1 MTEIKLAQNEYLIS
15 IEAGEKLIETMASF
29 CKSKNIEAAV
39 FNGIGGIT
47 NIKYGTTT
55 MEGYNK
61 ATADKFKV
69 YELIFQ
75 GNISKIAESN
85 EIKVHPHGTWYD
97 SDFKGYGGHIFEAD
111 VAIVVEIY
119 IKVYPGA
126 QILRKPSIVA
136 PHLMEIYKK

>member
-15 IEAGEKLIETMASF
+15 IEAGEKLIETMISF

-61 ATADKFKV
+61 ATADQFKV
-69 YELIFQ
+69 YEFIFQ
-75 GNISKIAESN
+75 GNVSKIESTN
-85 EIKVHPHGTWYD
+85 EIKIHPHGTWYD
-97 SDFKGYGGHIFEAD
+97 SDLKVMAGIFL
-111 VAIVVEIY
+111 
-119 IKVYPGA
+119 K
-126 QILRKPSIVA
+126 QTLQ
-136 PHLMEIYKK
+136 L